1 MYFSITHHSAD
12 KSNHSRLVQNIRL
25 RDTSSN
31 NGASGSGL
39 TKDWDFSIEEKEAEF
54 RDVLRE
60 ASGIGR
66 KRKRVS
72 ELAYARFLLK
82 PPQKGRTTG
91 PVLSQQVRSLIGDG
105 NQAYVDSNLPEAIR
119 IMQEVIRIEPRAAS
133 AWSVLA
139 QCYEDMEQG
148 QKALQLRIMAA
159 HLRHD
164 ADEWDRLARQS
175 REHGYNQQA
184 LYCYRKV
191 YSLDPTNV
199 DALWD
204 RASLAKEI
212 GDFRTVSSFIFI
224 SLVY

>member
-1 MYFSITHHSAD
+1 M
-12 KSNHSRLVQNIRL
+12 LV
-25 RDTSSN
+25 
-31 NGASGSGL
+31 
-39 TKDWDFSIEEKEAEF
+39 
-54 RDVLRE
+54 
-60 ASGIGR
+60 
-66 KRKRVS
+66 
-72 ELAYARFLLK
+72 FLLK
-82 PPQKGRTTG
+82 SSQKGRTTG

-139 QCYEDMEQG
+139 QCYEDMDQG

-212 GDFRTVSSFIFI
+212 GDFRTVSSFILI
-224 SLVY
+224 SLLH